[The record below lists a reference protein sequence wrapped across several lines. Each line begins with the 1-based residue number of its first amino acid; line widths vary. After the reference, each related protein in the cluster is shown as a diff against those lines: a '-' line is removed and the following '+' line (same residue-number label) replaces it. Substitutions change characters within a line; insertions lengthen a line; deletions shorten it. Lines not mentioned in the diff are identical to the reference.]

1 MDKVYIQ
8 AKKARFH
15 CEPSYKPI
23 QNTHMIISQFG
34 VRAMLRTLV
43 IGTIF
48 LTVTVVLLA
57 LQPSS
62 RSDRFVAPV
71 LSEAPA
77 APQIDEIT
85 ATCANTNLI
94 TAPILVP
101 TAPKPQAPTTV
112 AATIA
117 APNTPKSIDGLQE
130 LVSVALTQGMT
141 GQEID
146 QLIVQAVDHGTL
158 IIPDSLRNAA
168 GQPDTMAML
177 ATLMDATVETAPAMK
192 RNIGNSYVVRPGDSL
207 ASIAV
212 KYYGSKYA
220 VNDIFWANKD
230 RLSNPDQLRVGQ
242 TLFLPL
248 M

>member
-1 MDKVYIQ
+1 
-8 AKKARFH
+8 
-15 CEPSYKPI
+15 
-23 QNTHMIISQFG
+23 
-34 VRAMLRTLV
+34 MLRTLV

-48 LTVTVVLLA
+48 LSITIALLA
-57 LQPSS
+57 LQPAP

-71 LSEAPA
+71 VSEAPA
-77 APQIDEIT
+77 APVVEEIA
-85 ATCANTNLI
+85 ATRADTNLM
-94 TAPILVP
+94 TAPITVP
-101 TAPKPQAPTTV
+101 SVPKPVAPKPIVAEVNTPSTPTT
-112 AATIA
+112 I
-117 APNTPKSIDGLQE
+117 KGLQE

-158 IIPDSLRNAA
+158 VIPNTLRTPN

-177 ATLMDATVETAPAMK
+177 ATLVDATTPTTPTLTRDV
-192 RNIGNSYVVRPGDSL
+192 GNTYVVRPGDSL

-212 KYYGSKYA
+212 KYYGSTDA

-230 RLSNPDQLRVGQ
+230 RLSDPDQLRVGQ
-242 TLFLPL
+242 TIFLPL

>member
-1 MDKVYIQ
+1 
-8 AKKARFH
+8 
-15 CEPSYKPI
+15 
-23 QNTHMIISQFG
+23 
-34 VRAMLRTLV
+34 MLRTLV

-48 LTVTVVLLA
+48 LSITIALLA
-57 LQPSS
+57 LQPAP

-71 LSEAPA
+71 VSEAPA
-77 APQIDEIT
+77 APVVEEIA
-85 ATCANTNLI
+85 ATRADTNLM
-94 TAPILVP
+94 TAPITVP
-101 TAPKPQAPTTV
+101 SVPKPVAPKPIVAEVNTPSTPTT
-112 AATIA
+112 I
-117 APNTPKSIDGLQE
+117 KGLQE

-158 IIPDSLRNAA
+158 IIPDTLRTPN

-177 ATLMDATVETAPAMK
+177 ATLVDATTPTTPTLTRDV
-192 RNIGNSYVVRPGDSL
+192 GNTYVVRPGDSL

-212 KYYGSKYA
+212 KYYGSTDA

-230 RLSNPDQLRVGQ
+230 RLSDPDQLRVGQ
-242 TLFLPL
+242 TIFLPL

>member
-1 MDKVYIQ
+1 
-8 AKKARFH
+8 
-15 CEPSYKPI
+15 
-23 QNTHMIISQFG
+23 
-34 VRAMLRTLV
+34 MLRTLV

-48 LTVTVVLLA
+48 LSITIALLA
-57 LQPSS
+57 LQPAP

-71 LSEAPA
+71 VSEAPEAPVVEEIA
-77 APQIDEIT
+77 ATRAD
-85 ATCANTNLI
+85 TNLM
-94 TAPILVP
+94 TAPITVP
-101 TAPKPQAPTTV
+101 SVPKPVAPKPIVAEVNTPSTPTT
-112 AATIA
+112 I
-117 APNTPKSIDGLQE
+117 KGLQE

-158 IIPDSLRNAA
+158 IIPDTLRTPN

-177 ATLMDATVETAPAMK
+177 ATLVDATTPTAPTLT
-192 RNIGNSYVVRPGDSL
+192 RDVGNTYVVRPGDSL

-212 KYYGSKYA
+212 KYYGSTDA

-230 RLSNPDQLRVGQ
+230 RLSDPDQLRVGQ
-242 TLFLPL
+242 TIFLPL

>member
-1 MDKVYIQ
+1 
-8 AKKARFH
+8 
-15 CEPSYKPI
+15 
-23 QNTHMIISQFG
+23 
-34 VRAMLRTLV
+34 MLRTLV

-48 LTVTVVLLA
+48 LSITIAILA
-57 LQPSS
+57 LQPAP

-71 LSEAPA
+71 VSEAPEAPVVEEIA
-77 APQIDEIT
+77 ATRAD
-85 ATCANTNLI
+85 TNLM
-94 TAPILVP
+94 TAPITVP
-101 TAPKPQAPTTV
+101 SVPKPVAPKPIVAEVNTPSTPTT
-112 AATIA
+112 I
-117 APNTPKSIDGLQE
+117 KGLQE

-158 IIPDSLRNAA
+158 IIPDTLRTPN

-177 ATLMDATVETAPAMK
+177 ATLVDATTPTTPTLTRDV
-192 RNIGNSYVVRPGDSL
+192 GNTYVVRPGDSL

-212 KYYGSKYA
+212 KYYGSTDA

-230 RLSNPDQLRVGQ
+230 RLSDPDQLRVGQ
-242 TLFLPL
+242 TIFLPL

>member
-1 MDKVYIQ
+1 
-8 AKKARFH
+8 
-15 CEPSYKPI
+15 
-23 QNTHMIISQFG
+23 
-34 VRAMLRTLV
+34 MLRTLV

-48 LTVTVVLLA
+48 LSITIALLA
-57 LQPSS
+57 LQPAP

-71 LSEAPA
+71 VSEAPA
-77 APQIDEIT
+77 APVVEEVA
-85 ATCANTNLI
+85 ATRADTNLM
-94 TAPILVP
+94 TAPITVP
-101 TAPKPQAPTTV
+101 TVPKPVAPKPIVAEVNTPSTPTT
-112 AATIA
+112 I
-117 APNTPKSIDGLQE
+117 KGLQE

-158 IIPDSLRNAA
+158 IIPDTLRTPN

-177 ATLMDATVETAPAMK
+177 ATLVDATTPNTPTLT
-192 RNIGNSYVVRPGDSL
+192 RNVRNTYVVRPGDSL

-212 KYYGSKYA
+212 KYYGSTDA

-230 RLSNPDQLRVGQ
+230 RLSDPDQLRVGQ
-242 TLFLPL
+242 TIFLPL